1 MEVTSGRVL
10 ISFNRFPV
18 SLVIITAVP
27 AERPTGGRGTVM
39 MSEIP
44 WLVRTLL
51 TYSGPSFLGLGS
63 SFTSPCGRDRNGM
76 EGPTKGVSN
85 RMNDPY
91 PDRYHS
97 YLTVSAVGCYRSA
110 LMLSLPGDLK
120 VGAIRPGDSG
130 FYCHVLRLLPFP
142 SDSCYPRPIL

>member
-1 MEVTSGRVL
+1 MRKTG
-10 ISFNRFPV
+10 
-18 SLVIITAVP
+18 AVP
-27 AERPTGGRGTVM
+27 
-39 MSEIP
+39 S
-44 WLVRTLL
+44 
-51 TYSGPSFLGLGS
+51 YLGLGS

-120 VGAIRPGDSG
+120 VATCGHDFIAS
-130 FYCHVLRLLPFP
+130 
-142 SDSCYPRPIL
+142 